1 MDHGFPLELE
11 LGNPFP
17 QVEIGE
23 NVTLRT
29 VGKKSNRANDIK

>member
-1 MDHGFPLELE
+1 MDHGFPLEIE

-23 NVTLRT
+23 YVTLRT
-29 VGKKSNRANDIK
+29 VGKKCKGANDIK